1 MEKISTKS
9 EPIKIELS
17 AEEKS
22 ALEQI
27 VRRAKS
33 EHRIVGRAKIILKLA
48 AGENNSQI
56 ARQLEVDRSKV
67 LLWRGRWWE
76 EWARLKEQVSEAKPL
91 LKVVEE
97 MLSDKPRAGAPATF
111 SAEQIVQIMAIS
123 CEKPED
129 SQRPISHWTV
139 RELADEAL
147 KREIVEQISRRSVGR
162 FLKAGG
168 VKTG

>member
-1 MEKISTKS
+1 MEKTGTKADL
-9 EPIKIELS
+9 IKIELS
-17 AEEKS
+17 AEEKI

-27 VRRAKS
+27 VRRGTS

-67 LLWRGRWWE
+67 LLWRGRWHQ
-76 EWARLKEQVSEAKPL
+76 EWAELKVRVGEAKPL
-91 LKVVEE
+91 LKVIEE
-97 MLSDKPRAGAPATF
+97 LLSDKARAGAPAIF
-111 SAEQIVQIMAIS
+111 SAEQIVQIIAIA

-129 SQRPISHWTV
+129 AGRPISHWSV
-139 RELADEAL
+139 RELAEEAL
-147 KREIVEQISRRSVGR
+147 KRRIVGQISRRSVGR
-162 FLKAGG
+162 FLKSGG

>member
-1 MEKISTKS
+1 MEKTSTKA

-17 AEEKS
+17 AEEKV

-27 VRRAKS
+27 VRRGKS

-56 ARQLEVDRSKV
+56 ARQLEIDRGKV
-67 LLWRGRWWE
+67 LLWRGRWLTEWE
-76 EWARLKEQVSEAKPL
+76 RLKAQVCEAKPL
-91 LKVVEE
+91 LRMVKEV
-97 MLSDKPRAGAPATF
+97 LSDKPREGAPATF
-111 SAEQIVQIMAIS
+111 SAEQIVQIIAIS

-129 SQRPISHWTV
+129 SERPISHWSA

-147 KREIVEQISRRSVGR
+147 KRQIVEQISPRSVGR
-162 FLKAGG
+162 FLKSGG
-168 VKTG
+168 LKTG

>member
-1 MEKISTKS
+1 MEKTSTKA

-17 AEEKS
+17 AEEKV

-27 VRRAKS
+27 VRRGTS

-56 ARQLEVDRSKV
+56 ARQLEIDRSKV
-67 LLWRGRWWE
+67 LLWRGRWRE
-76 EWARLKEQVSEAKPL
+76 DREWRVAQVCEAKPL

-97 MLSDKPRAGAPATF
+97 LLSDKPREGAPASF
-111 SAEQIVQIMAIS
+111 SAEQIVQIIAIS

-129 SQRPISHWTV
+129 AGRPISHWSV
-139 RELADEAL
+139 RELAEEAL
-147 KREIVEQISRRSVGR
+147 KRQIVGQISRRSVGR
-162 FLKAGG
+162 FLKSGG
-168 VKTG
+168 LTTK

>member
-9 EPIKIELS
+9 EPTKTELS
-17 AEEKS
+17 AEEKV

-27 VRRAKS
+27 VRRGKS

-56 ARQLEVDRSKV
+56 ARQLEIDRSKV
-67 LLWRGRWWE
+67 LLWRRRWWE
-76 EWARLKEQVSEAKPL
+76 EWESYREQVCEAKPL
-91 LKVVEE
+91 VRVVEE
-97 MLSDKPRAGAPATF
+97 ILSDKARTGAPATF
-111 SAEQIVQIMAIS
+111 SPEQIVQIIAIS

-129 SQRPISHWTV
+129 SERPISHWSV

-147 KREIVEQISRRSVGR
+147 KRQIVEQISRRSVGR
-162 FLKAGG
+162 FLKSGG
-168 VKTG
+168 FKTG